1 MSPEQQGSD
10 RGDAVSTPRR
20 DIFPFMLLPP
30 EIRIQIYKLVTSS
43 QVCVPTGSCLPSN
56 HCRHCQLSSDQQA
69 NSVSLTPG
77 VKALLQSKQIRHEI
91 LPYLHL
97 AWVGGLEPP
106 MVSCWESFKHT
117 AIPSVSNLT
126 IGVERLFCRRRIQI
140 EKDPLELL
148 RWMCRRSQPAPGR
161 DWNLTHLTLIEGV
174 YNWPS
179 NPLHL
184 LDVRGYSN
192 PPRLLE
198 AMGIL
203 ADHLRPREDPKGAR
217 ALVRGFPM
225 ISGLRSLRLVLAADP
240 GQGLL
245 KRLSEKCS
253 AHGINF
259 EFVVREPWLRPV
271 PTKRPK
277 RTPA

>member
-1 MSPEQQGSD
+1 MS
-10 RGDAVSTPRR
+10 
-20 DIFPFMLLPP
+20 LPP

-43 QVCVPTGSCLPSN
+43 PVCVPMGSCLPSN
-56 HCRHCQLSSDQQA
+56 HYRHCQLSSNHRE

-77 VKALLQSKQIRHEI
+77 VKALLQSKQIRKEI
-91 LPYLHL
+91 LPHLHL

-126 IGVERLFCRRRIQI
+126 IGVERLFYRRRTKI

-148 RWMCRRSQPAPGR
+148 RWMCRRSQLAPGR
-161 DWNLTHLTLIEGV
+161 HWNLAHLTLIEGV

-184 LDVRGYSN
+184 LDARGYSV
-192 PPRLLE
+192 PPLLLE
-198 AMGIL
+198 AMGYPM
-203 ADHLRPREDPKGAR
+203 DHLRPRADPKGTR

-225 ISGLRSLRLVLAADP
+225 ISGLRSLRLVLAANP
-240 GQGLL
+240 GADLL

-259 EFVVREPWLRPV
+259 EFVVREAWLWPV
-271 PTKRPK
+271 PTKMPT